1 MSVSPI
7 TCHILDTTVGRP
19 AANVLCELS
28 YLSASLSTTNTTD
41 KPIASAY
48 TNEDGRVKNWELKT
62 PSDNSTAWILSEL
75 RPGLYKVRFNTLDYF
90 NNMDRETFFPFVD
103 IVFQIPQTP
112 DNHYHIPLLLSN
124 YGYSTYR
131 GS

>member
-19 AANVLCELS
+19 AANVLCELT
-28 YLSASLSTTNTTD
+28 YLSSPSSSA
-41 KPIASAY
+41 IATAY
-48 TNEDGRVKNWELKT
+48 TNADGRVKEWSLAN
-62 PSDNSTAWILSEL
+62 PSDASSEWITSEL
-75 RPGLYKVRFNTLDYF
+75 RPGLYKVRFNTLQYF
-90 NNMDRETFFPFVD
+90 SNMQRETFFPYVD
-103 IVFQIPQTP
+103 IVFQIPESP
-112 DNHYHIPLLLSN
+112 DAHYHIPLLLSN